1 MRKIVAFDFDGT
13 LTTRDSFIAFI
24 RYACGFWAF
33 VKGFVRY
40 APLLVLMKLHL
51 YPNYRAKQ
59 KVFSYFF
66 KGMTLEAFDDL
77 CQRFAKD
84 NQHLL
89 RPQGIETLRQAQAD
103 GAEVLIVSASIDNW
117 VQPFFEG
124 VRRQE
129 SGDRSIRVIGTQ
141 IEVEEGLLTGR
152 FLTKNCYGEEKVN
165 RIQALFPHRQDYHLT
180 AYGDSRGDKEL
191 LGFADQSH
199 FKPFRQP
206 NLFRIK
212 PAEKIQAIIVLILIV
227 LLNLV
232 LISKYPQFV
241 GIMPDDYKEFILQFK
256 VSGYDPIT
264 YSTVTNWYQGYNVYR
279 HPLLAFM
286 MWIPYLLNTCLI
298 ELTGLNL
305 VQYLVGLLL
314 VFCGFYSY
322 IFMRRILVEVIG
334 LKETDGI
341 ILNAMFFGFAFT
353 MVGLVVPDH
362 FVMSQM
368 LLLLTLYIC
377 GRAINKDQ
385 RLSIWQ
391 TVILFVITAGVTLS
405 NGVKVYLAAL
415 FTNKW
420 RFFRPKYLLLGVV
433 LPAALMWMFCKWEYQ
448 EYILPQEKAAEV
460 QKKAQQRA
468 DLEKFIKLYAEQSGE
483 TDSALIIQ
491 GGRKL
496 YRKHIWDVHEK
507 NMKDPWNAHAGTPIA
522 KEGFMKW
529 TDVSTDRWEAVI
541 HNLFGE
547 TIQLHQD
554 YLLDDTLKSR
564 PVVVEYRY
572 IINYVVE
579 ALIVGLFLI
588 GIWMGRKERFLW
600 LILSCFAFDMALHL
614 GLGFGLNEVYIMG
627 PHWLFVIPLSMAYA
641 LKSAS
646 SKWHLL
652 LRVVVALLAVFLLG
666 WNGWLFI
673 NC

>member
-1 MRKIVAFDFDGT
+1 MKHIVAFDFDGT
-13 LTTRDSFIAFI
+13 LTTKDTLLEFI
-24 RYACGFWAF
+24 RFAKGTWSLWLGFL
-33 VKGFVRY
+33 RY
-40 APLLVLMKLHL
+40 AHLLVLMKLHL
-51 YPNYRAKQ
+51 YPNYQAKQ
-59 KVFSYFF
+59 KVFAYFF
-66 KGMTLEAFDDL
+66 KGMSFEDFDTL
-77 CQRFAKD
+77 CQAFAASSR
-84 NQHLL
+84 HLL
-89 RPQGIETLRQAQAD
+89 RPKGIETVNQAVDD

-117 VQPFFEG
+117 VQPFFAD
-124 VRRQE
+124 VK
-129 SGDRSIRVIGTQ
+129 VIGTQ
-141 IEVEEGLLTGR
+141 VEVEDGLLTGR

-165 RIQALFPHRQDYHLT
+165 RILALYPNRQDYHLT

-191 LGFADQSH
+191 LAFADESH
-199 FKPFRQP
+199 YKPFGFRQP
-206 NLFRIK
+206 NPFKIK
-212 PAEKIQAIIVLILIV
+212 PIERIQAIIVLLLIV
-227 LLNLV
+227 LLNLM

-241 GIMPDDYKEFILQFK
+241 GIMPDNYKEFILQFK

-264 YSTVTNWYQGYNVYR
+264 YATVTNWYQGYNVYR

-286 MWIPYLLNTCLI
+286 MWIPYLLNTLLI

-334 LKETDGI
+334 LKENDGI

-353 MVGLVVPDH
+353 MVALVVPDH

-368 LLLLTLYIC
+368 LLLLTLYLC
-377 GRAINKDQ
+377 GRAINNKQ
-385 RLSIWQ
+385 RVSIWH
-391 TVILFVITAGVTLS
+391 TVILFVITAGITLS
-405 NGVKVYLAAL
+405 NGVKIYLAAL

-420 RFFRPKYLLLGVV
+420 RFFRPTYLLLGVI

-448 EYILPQEKAAEV
+448 EYILPQEKALEV
-460 QKKAQQRA
+460 QKRLQRRA
-468 DLEKFIKLYAEQSGE
+468 DLEKFTKLYAEQSGE
-483 TDSALIIQ
+483 KDSALIVQ

-529 TDVSTDRWEAVI
+529 TDVSTDRWEAVV

-554 YLLDDTLKSR
+554 YLLDDTLKNR

-588 GIWMGRKERFLW
+588 GIWMGRKQRFLW
-600 LILSCFAFDMALHL
+600 LVLSCFAFDMVLHL

-627 PHWLFVIPLSMAYA
+627 PHWQFAIPIAIGYLFKYA
-641 LKSAS
+641 NTR
-646 SKWHLL
+646 WLL
-652 LRVVVALLAVFLLG
+652 PLRVVVALLAIFLLG
-666 WNGWLFI
+666 WNGWLFASY
-673 NC
+673 